1 MTLYELTEEFLRLQQ
16 WLEEEDTEEDQA
28 LNDTLEMISQ
38 DFEQK
43 ADGYGMV
50 IKNLEA
56 DAAEIKAQEDIL
68 MEEVKR
74 LRTKRSGI
82 ENNTDRMK
90 EALRK
95 ALELTGK
102 KNLKTEKFT
111 FGTRKSSNVVID
123 AESIYDLPDDCLRY
137 KDPEPDKTAIKDYLK
152 DHPECEWAHIETKVS
167 LSLR

>member
-1 MTLYELTEEFLRLQQ
+1 MTLYELTDEFMRLQQ
-16 WLEEEDTEEDQA
+16 WLEEEDADEDQA
-28 LNDTLEMISQ
+28 LADTLEMISQ
-38 DFEQK
+38 DFEEK

-56 DAAEIKAQEDIL
+56 DTAEIKAQEDIL

-74 LRTKRSGI
+74 LKAKRTGYEKQ
-82 ENNTDRMK
+82 TDRMK

-111 FGTRKSSNVVID
+111 FGTRKSSNVVIT
-123 AESIYDLPDDCLRY
+123 AENVWDIPDDYLRY
-137 KDPEPDKTAIKDYLK
+137 KDPEPDKAAIKEFLK
-152 DHPECEWAHIETKVS
+152 DNECEWAHMETKVS